1 MDDMGISIDAREF
14 SLREIAEIT
23 GGEVIGN
30 PEIKIQSVSTD
41 SRETMQNDL
50 FVAIRGERLDGHAF
64 VGMAFVNGA
73 KAALVDRPGDLGEG
87 RNLVLVSDTTV
98 AFGKLA
104 KALKDEISPI
114 SVAVTGSVGKTT
126 TKQFIYSVLRCK
138 YTTEKSD
145 KNYNNEIGTPIT
157 MLSMKHNCEA
167 AVFEMGMSAK
177 GEISYLTNL
186 VEPDIGVITNIGTC
200 HIEHLGSRER
210 IRDAKLEIIEGIKK
224 GGKLI
229 LNGDEPL
236 LTGVELPQDL
246 QAFYV
251 SANSENADFRIC
263 NLRQGERETVFDIVY
278 PEGIAKDIAAPAL
291 GIHIALDAA
300 FAFAVGYLLGIPV
313 EDIKKGISD
322 YEPVGMRQ
330 NIVCHD
336 GITFIHDYYNA
347 SPESMKASL
356 SVLLQYAKLSGGRAV
371 AVLGDM
377 RELGELSRSLHEEVG
392 KSAKELG
399 VDLLFT
405 FGNEASAIADGAEA
419 NGMSAGA
426 VYRFTD
432 LDNVC
437 AFGNAVGAAI
447 KCGDA
452 VLLKASRAVALE
464 RVIKYLTGKEN

>member
-1 MDDMGISIDAREF
+1 MDDMGISINGREF
-14 SLREIAEIT
+14 SLREIAKIT

-30 PEIKIQSVSTD
+30 PGVIIRSVSTD
-41 SRETMQNDL
+41 SRETMLNDL
-50 FVAIRGERLDGHAF
+50 FVAIKGERLDGHAF

-73 KAALVDRPGDLGEG
+73 KAALVDRVGDLTEN
-87 RNLVLVSDTTV
+87 RNLVLVDNTTI
-98 AFGKLA
+98 AFGRLA
-104 KALKDEISPI
+104 KALKDEINPI

-138 YTTEKSD
+138 YTTEKGE

-157 MLSMKHNCEA
+157 MLSMKQDCEA
-167 AVFEMGMSAK
+167 AVFEMGMSAR
-177 GEISYLTNL
+177 GEIRYLTNL
-186 VEPDIGVITNIGTC
+186 VQPDIGIITNIGTC
-200 HIEHLGSRER
+200 HIEHLGSREA
-210 IRDAKLEIIEGIKK
+210 IRDAKLEIVEGIKK
-224 GGKLI
+224 NGILI

-236 LTGVELPQDL
+236 LAGIEPQNGL
-246 QAFYV
+246 RIFYV
-251 SANSENADFRIC
+251 ASNSEKADFRIT
-263 NLRQGERETVFDIVY
+263 NVRQGETKTVFDIIY
-278 PEGIAKDIAAPAL
+278 PDGIAKDITAPAL

-300 FAFAVGYLLGIPV
+300 FAFAVGYLLKIPT

-322 YEPVGMRQ
+322 YTPVGMRQ

-347 SPESMKASL
+347 GPESMKASL
-356 SVLLQYAKLSGGRAV
+356 SVLVQYAKLSGGRSV

-377 RELGELSRSLHEEVG
+377 RELGELSVPLHKEVG
-392 KSAKELG
+392 RAVKELG
-399 VDLLFT
+399 VDILFT
-405 FGNEASAIADGAEA
+405 FGHEASAIADGAEES
-419 NGMSAGA
+419 GMSAGA